1 MALIPTDP
9 RQRNLLFVAIG
20 LTAGFYAFHAYVYSP
35 RKTEADAMQARLEEL
50 KDRNTRAQIMASRG
64 GRELREK
71 LALYERHIAQLERL
85 IPASEEVPE
94 LLNDMALEAR
104 QNQVDLALMR
114 PEPAET
120 GQFYT
125 KQSYSM
131 GVIGSYHDV
140 ARFLTAIASLP
151 RIVTPIDLQVTPAE
165 EPQQRLA
172 PPGKTYVVASFRI
185 QTYVLPG
192 PAPAAAPAGSGGEGQ
207 GSQDRPS
214 ASASTS
220 ED

>member
-9 RQRNLLFVAIG
+9 KQRNMLFVAIG
-20 LTAGFYAFHAYVYSP
+20 ITAGLYAFHAYLYSP
-35 RKTEADAMQARLEEL
+35 RKTEADEMQARLEEL
-50 KDRNTRAQIMASRG
+50 QDRNTRAQIMAARG
-64 GRELREK
+64 GRELQEK

-94 LLNDMALEAR
+94 LLNDMALQAR
-104 QNQVDLALMR
+104 HNQVDLALMR
-114 PEPAET
+114 PEPAEA

-140 ARFLTAIASLP
+140 GRFLTAIASLP
-151 RIVTPIDLQVTPAE
+151 RIVSPVDLQVTPAE
-165 EPQQRLA
+165 AQQQRQA
-172 PPGKTYVVASFRI
+172 PPGSTYVVASFRI
-185 QTYVLPG
+185 QTYVLP
-192 PAPAAAPAGSGGEGQ
+192 APAAAPADTAGAG
-207 GSQDRPS
+207 RPS
-214 ASASTS
+214 ASAPTS